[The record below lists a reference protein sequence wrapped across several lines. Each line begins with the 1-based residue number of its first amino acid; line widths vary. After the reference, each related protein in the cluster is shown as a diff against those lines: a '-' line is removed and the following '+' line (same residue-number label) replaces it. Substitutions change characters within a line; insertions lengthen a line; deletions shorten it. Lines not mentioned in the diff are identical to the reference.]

1 MLNPAEQRKGTMKKA
16 QFRFYEELNDFLPQ
30 HRKKVPFQYEFM
42 GRPSVKDAIEALGVP
57 HTEIDLILVNGTS
70 VDFSHKLS
78 DGDNVSVYPVFESL
92 DIGPVTRLRAKALRD
107 TRFILDAHLGKL
119 AKHLRLCGFDCLF
132 NNHYSDPEI
141 IDIALDEGRIILTR
155 DRALLKNARVTHA
168 YWIRS
173 QDPREQ
179 LKEVII
185 RFDLK
190 GMVNMFTRC
199 MECNTSLEDVSKEDI
214 AQRLQPGTRRYFQ
227 EFKICPGCQRIYWQG
242 THYQNMRKFIDN
254 IIIDIS

>member
-1 MLNPAEQRKGTMKKA
+1 MLNPAEGERSEMKKA
-16 QFRFYEELNDFLPQ
+16 QFRFYEELNDFLPEN
-30 HRKKVPFQYEFM
+30 RKKVPFQYAFM

-70 VDFSHKLS
+70 VDFSHKLN
-78 DGDNVSVYPVFESL
+78 DGDIVSVYPLFESL
-92 DIGPVTRLRAKALRD
+92 DISPVTRLRAKALRE
-107 TRFILDAHLGKL
+107 TRFILDAHLGRL

-141 IDIALDEGRIILTR
+141 IDIALDKGRIILTR
-155 DRALLKNARVTHA
+155 DRALLMNSRVSHA

-199 MECNTSLEDVSKEDI
+199 MECNTALEEVDKKDIED
-214 AQRLQPGTRRYFQ
+214 RLQPGTRRYFQ
-227 EFKICPGCQRIYWQG
+227 EFKLCPGCQRIYWKG
-242 THYQNMRKFIDN
+242 THYQDMLKFIDN
-254 IIIDIS
+254 IIKDIS